1 MVKEDL
7 RETSW
12 RAEAIAVLCGKTVH
26 PSVPNCLELGCL
38 NLSKSHPDVE
48 GQNDVKRPLTCGTIS
63 SGLVEMMCNKPRQ

>member
-48 GQNDVKRPLTCGTIS
+48 GQNDVKRPLT
-63 SGLVEMMCNKPRQ
+63 